1 MKKIVIAAF
10 AALAFIGSAF
20 AEVKLSF
27 YNKVYEEDVIWTKGS
42 EDKSGGILTAAGLPG
57 KDAKTDF
64 PALKERMFAEVKS
77 DQVDAMGK
85 GTLAIDDYDEKHF
98 GFDGKVDDWYIEFR
112 PVEILTL
119 ALHDNVSSEGSYLPI
134 YDDNLQGGNI
144 GSDGFTTVLRP
155 NAFNKALRIAVTV
168 PFEFDGYNDTD
179 QNYINGSKDD
189 GEDENFHIGA
199 GFIFSLPQFE
209 IGATLQNI
217 PCSDHRLIGV
227 SAAFP
232 TLFGLNEGL
241 NLRVG
246 FTNSKEEAAGFDDL
260 IEFVGVTGENVLNAA
275 LTYEKDA
282 ISLAVE
288 AVYALDVDDG
298 DPESYEAISFGYAV
312 NEQLGVGV
320 TGKVITFSDSDYSPV
335 LEFGV
340 NADYSVTEHSTVGVE
355 FDFFTWGGIKD
366 IYDGLKGIKVPVY
379 WKWSL

>member
-77 DQVDAMGK
+77 DQVDAMVK

-189 GEDENFHIGA
+189 GEDENFGPENEVEEEV
-199 GFIFSLPQFE
+199 L
-209 IGATLQNI
+209 
-217 PCSDHRLIGV
+217 GV
-227 SAAFP
+227 VYKYI
-232 TLFGLNEGL
+232 N
-241 NLRVG
+241 
-246 FTNSKEEAAGFDDL
+246 
-260 IEFVGVTGENVLNAA
+260 LNASLFRCEDNKFYPTESTPNDFISIENFWKA
-275 LTYEKDA
+275 IMIHDA
-282 ISLAVE
+282 
-288 AVYALDVDDG
+288 Y
-298 DPESYEAISFGYAV
+298 
-312 NEQLGVGV
+312 
-320 TGKVITFSDSDYSPV
+320 
-335 LEFGV
+335 
-340 NADYSVTEHSTVGVE
+340 
-355 FDFFTWGGIKD
+355 
-366 IYDGLKGIKVPVY
+366 
-379 WKWSL
+379 